1 MAKIHRQV
9 ALASRPIGFPQLTD
23 FQLTESPVPA
33 PKARAA
39 MWRRVRAGTLLGLLL
54 ALGAAACD
62 KGPMQRTGEK
72 IDRATGQDKVIGTG
86 PLEQAGRNVDQAVK
100 DLKKVD

>member
-1 MAKIHRQV
+1 MAKINRQV
-9 ALASRPIGFPQLTD
+9 TLESRPIGFPQLSD
-23 FQLTESPVPA
+23 FQRIESPVPA

-54 ALGAAACD
+54 ALGVAACE

-72 IDRATGQDKVIGTG
+72 IDRATGQDKLIGKG
-86 PLEQAGRNVDQAVK
+86 PIEKAGKSIDEAF
-100 DLKKVD
+100 KK